1 MNSAPSSAQIL
12 EMQQALRNGMQQWD
26 QFESERDALQTA
38 LQRSELERTALLHEY
53 EHVLVSK
60 NFLDKELQVL
70 TLEKKRFHEIEKKN
84 EVCVLYSPILLF
96 FPFSIPCQSLEI
108 EVTAKTQEAQNH
120 RLELA
125 TARVRERE
133 MLDAMESLES
143 TVDSQR
149 LLIKQLEEQIQSSI
163 SAKKY
168 IQL

>member
-1 MNSAPSSAQIL
+1 MR
-12 EMQQALRNGMQQWD
+12 AL
-26 QFESERDALQTA
+26 
-38 LQRSELERTALLHEY
+38 
-53 EHVLVSK
+53 
-60 NFLDKELQVL
+60 
-70 TLEKKRFHEIEKKN
+70 
-84 EVCVLYSPILLF
+84 SPILLF

-108 EVTAKTQEAQNH
+108 EVTAKTQEAENH

-133 MLDAMESLES
+133 LLDAMESLES